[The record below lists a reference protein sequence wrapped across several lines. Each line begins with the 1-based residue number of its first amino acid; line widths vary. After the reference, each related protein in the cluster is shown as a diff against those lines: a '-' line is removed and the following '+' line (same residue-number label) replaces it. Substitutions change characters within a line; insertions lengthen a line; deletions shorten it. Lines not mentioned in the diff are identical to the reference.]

1 MAKAAQKIA
10 YKNLIVYQKAK
21 QLTID
26 VVKYFSKFKLPR
38 TQEFIVV
45 QLLRAISSIGA
56 NIAEGYGRHYRKSYR
71 QFLSVARGS
80 AFESEYWFEVIIEIN
95 IFDNKKLAEFK
106 ERTIELIKILTTM
119 MKRLEQS
126 T

>member
-1 MAKAAQKIA
+1 MAKSAQKTS

-26 VVKYFSKFKLPR
+26 VIKYFSKFKLPK
-38 TQEFIVV
+38 TQEFLII

-56 NIAEGYGRHYRKSYR
+56 NIAEGYGRHYKKSYR
-71 QFLSVARGS
+71 QFLSIARGS
-80 AFESEYWFEVIIEIN
+80 AFEAEYWLEVVLEIN
-95 IFDNKKLAEFK
+95 IFDNKKLKEFD
-106 ERTIELIKILTTM
+106 ERTNELVKILTTM
-119 MKRLEQS
+119 MKKLEQS